1 MTGTAVTF
9 PVDPTNLD
17 YMMPDVRLQL
27 GDLTGALFSDQI
39 VRFGLI
45 SAVRYLQRI
54 WNGKYQ
60 LYLDK
65 DIITPQPSG
74 VPSGYTRI
82 NSLHG
87 VADIPNT
94 YTFYSVFRDPYIA
107 FISDKDM
114 VIEPVDEQALI
125 LAAVYLLRKVQI
137 TSNVTD
143 FVSWSTED
151 IKYSNLGSERG
162 LTKLL
167 EGDLLALNNYISSKL
182 GKPRITT
189 FSAQYIPQIQQIPGV
204 AYPLYQG

>member
-17 YMMPDVRLQL
+17 YLMPDTRLQL
-27 GDLTGALFSDQI
+27 GDLTGSLFSDQI

-45 SAVRYLQRI
+45 SAIRYLQRI

-60 LYLDK
+60 LYIDK
-65 DIITPQPSG
+65 DILNPQPSG

-94 YTFYSVFRDPYIA
+94 YTFYSVFRDPYIQ
-107 FISDKDM
+107 FISNAAM
-114 VIEPVDEQALI
+114 IIEPIDEQAII

-151 IKYSNLGSERG
+151 IKYSNLGSQRG
-162 LTKLL
+162 LSQLL
-167 EGDLLALNNYISSKL
+167 ESDLLALNTYIASKL
-182 GKPRITT
+182 GKPRISK
-189 FSAQYIPQIQQIPGV
+189 FSPQYIPQIIPQTFTWDGV
-204 AYPLYQG
+204 TAI